1 MSYEL
6 TKALLESWRESE
18 REIAPDANHE
28 AKAQAAN
35 AFAEYLM
42 AQLNNNNGGN

>member
-6 TKALLESWRESE
+6 TRELLEAWQKS
-18 REIAPDANHE
+18 APAADANHQ

-35 AFAEYLM
+35 AFAEYLI
-42 AQLNNNNGGN
+42 AQLNNNNGEN

>member
-6 TKALLESWRESE
+6 TRALLESWREIE
-18 REIAPDANHE
+18 PAPDANHE

-42 AQLNNNNGGN
+42 AQLNNNGGN